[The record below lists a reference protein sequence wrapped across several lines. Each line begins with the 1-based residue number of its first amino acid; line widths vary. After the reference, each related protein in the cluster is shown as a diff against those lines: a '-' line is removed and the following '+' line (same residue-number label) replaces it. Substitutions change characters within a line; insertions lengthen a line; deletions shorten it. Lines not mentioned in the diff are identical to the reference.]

1 VAIIGSST
9 TNLFSKS
16 VTEDAEVKIKQGG
29 NCVVEASDNV
39 PRSIANCPYN
49 VNDTILI
56 SYKPQQPSVVE
67 NHEFKGKD
75 NSSF

>member
-1 VAIIGSST
+1 MAIIGSSA

-29 NCVVEASDNV
+29 NCVVEAFDNV

-56 SYKPQQPSVVE
+56 S
-67 NHEFKGKD
+67 
-75 NSSF
+75 